1 MRLSYIVF
9 LATNSLRKR
18 KLRSFLTIGGMGI
31 GISAIVF
38 LVSLGFGLQKLLK
51 ERVTNIEALT
61 ILEVSTGEST
71 LLKIDKRAI
80 DGFKSIPN
88 VIDVSPSINIS
99 GQALYKN
106 AGTDIA
112 VFGINPAYVGIEGI
126 RLVDSGRTLNE
137 GAKDEALLTTT
148 ALELLGINNNQD
160 VLGQTIRLKV
170 FVTDPESETG
180 EQISEDVSVK
190 VVGVIEDAELSVAYV
205 PLALIEPFG
214 IKQYNTAKVKVT
226 ERSKLDD
233 ARVRI
238 ENQGYQVDSLA
249 DTVGQIDQIFIVF
262 QVIMGGFGL
271 IAMFVAS
278 LGAFNTL
285 TVSLLERTR
294 EVGIMKA
301 LGSTRK
307 DIYRLFLT
315 ESWLIAVTGGLLGV
329 STGWA
334 SGALANLGLNYL
346 ARRFGGEPV
355 NVFYTPWLFIG
366 GMIALALLIGFLT
379 GVYPAKRASSLN
391 PLDALRYE

>member
-1 MRLSYIVF
+1 MRFDYIVF
-9 LATNSLRKR
+9 LATKNLRNR
-18 KLRSFLTIGGMGI
+18 KLRSFLTIGGMTI

-38 LVSLGFGLQKLLK
+38 LVSLGFGLQRLIK

-61 ILEVSTGEST
+61 ILEVSTGESL

-80 DGFKSIPN
+80 DTFKAIPN
-88 VIDVSPSINIS
+88 VIDVSPSTNIS
-99 GQALYKN
+99 GQALYRN

-112 VFGINPAYVGIEGI
+112 VFGINPAFVGIEGI
-126 RLVDSGRTLNE
+126 RLVDAGRTLNE
-137 GAKDEALLTTT
+137 GAKDEALVTTT
-148 ALELLGINNNQD
+148 ALELLGIENKQE
-160 VLGQTIRLKV
+160 VLGQTVRLKV
-170 FVTDPESETG
+170 FITDPESETG
-180 EQISEDVSVK
+180 EQVSEDVSVK
-190 VVGVIEDAELSVAYV
+190 VVGVIEDEELSIAYV

-214 IKQYNTAKVKVT
+214 VERYDMAKVKVT
-226 ERSKLDD
+226 ERSKLND
-233 ARVRI
+233 VRAKI
-238 ENQGYQVDSLA
+238 ENQGYRVDSLA

-262 QVIMGGFGL
+262 QVVMGGFGL

-301 LGSTRK
+301 LGSTRT

-329 STGWA
+329 TMGWG
-334 SGALANLGLNYL
+334 SGALADFGLNYL

-355 NVFYTPWLFIG
+355 SIFYTPWLFIA
-366 GMIALALLIGFLT
+366 GMIGVALLIGFLT
-379 GVYPAKRASSLN
+379 GVYPARRASGLN

>member
-9 LATNSLRKR
+9 LATNNLRMR
-18 KLRSFLTIGGMGI
+18 KLRSFLTIGGMAI

-61 ILEVSTGEST
+61 ILEVSTGESL
-71 LLKIDKRAI
+71 LLKIDKRAV
-80 DGFKSIPN
+80 DSFKTLPN
-88 VIDVSPSINIS
+88 VIDVSPSVNIS

-112 VFGINPAYVGIEGI
+112 VFGINPAYVGIEGV

-137 GAKDEALLTTT
+137 DAKDEALLTTT
-148 ALELLGINNNQD
+148 SLELLGIQDKQD

-170 FVTDPESETG
+170 FVTDPTSETG

-190 VVGVIEDAELSVAYV
+190 VVGIIEDAELSVAYI
-205 PLALIEPFG
+205 PLSLVEPFG
-214 IKQYNTAKVKVT
+214 LTQYNTAKVKVT
-226 ERSKLDD
+226 ERAKLDD
-233 ARVRI
+233 VRNRI
-238 ENQGYQVDSLA
+238 ENQGYRVDSLA

-262 QVIMGGFGL
+262 QVIMAGFGL

-278 LGAFNTL
+278 LGSFNTL

-301 LGSTRK
+301 LGSTRM

-329 STGWA
+329 SVGWS
-334 SGALANLGLNYL
+334 SGALANVGLNYL
-346 ARRFGGEPV
+346 ATRFGGEPV
-355 NVFYTPWLFIG
+355 SVFYTPWLFIA
-366 GMIALALLIGFLT
+366 GMILLALLIGFLT

>member
-1 MRLSYIVF
+1 MRFSYIVF

-18 KLRSFLTIGGMGI
+18 KLRSFLTIGGMVV

-71 LLKIDKRAI
+71 LLKIDKRAT

-88 VIDVSPSINIS
+88 VIDVSPSVSIS
-99 GQALYKN
+99 GQALFKN

-112 VFGINPAYVGIEGI
+112 VFGVNPSYVGIEGI
-126 RLVDSGRTLNE
+126 RLVDSCRTLNE
-137 GAKDEALLTTT
+137 DAIDEALLTTT
-148 ALELLGINNNQD
+148 ALELLGITNNQD

-190 VVGVIEDAELSVAYV
+190 VVGVIEDAELSIAYV
-205 PLALIEPFG
+205 PLSLIEPFG

-226 ERSKLDD
+226 ERSKLEDV
-233 ARVRI
+233 RIRI
-238 ENQGYQVDSLA
+238 ENLGYQVDSLA

-262 QVIMGGFGL
+262 QIIMGGFGL

-329 STGWA
+329 TVGWA
-334 SGALANLGLNYL
+334 SGALANVGLNYL
-346 ARRFGGEPV
+346 AQRFGGEPV
-355 NVFYTPWLFIG
+355 SVFYTPWLFVA
-366 GMIALALLIGFLT
+366 GMIVLALLIGFLT
-379 GVYPAKRASSLN
+379 GVYPARRASSLN